1 MKNSLL
7 CCMLHVCSVFVA
19 ISSFGAESAVDYDKM
34 ESLVTNKLVMID
46 NAEMRRGCLS
56 YIKQQTGADDFA
68 IVNCLGKYI
77 RKHSHADPGQFEYG
91 RCRTAMW
98 LFAEI
103 ANDEQMNEL
112 IEVAETQDGRTA
124 QLALRCYYRRMRT
137 KGGLERIERM
147 LNREMLG
154 TNMYAEVSSVLRLDA
169 KDFWGRDDN
178 HRKKLERLARQ
189 QLAKRKHCRIFDEVL
204 SVLDSEY
211 AKSEQRRVLV
221 EMAASSQLLELSEKH
236 KVYFLDVK
244 MKMGQAEKEGK

>member
-1 MKNSLL
+1 MKNALL
-7 CCMLHVCSVFVA
+7 CCILQSCSVFTA

-34 ESLVTNKLVMID
+34 ESLVTNRLVMID
-46 NAEMRRGCLS
+46 NAEMRQGCLT
-56 YIKQQTGADDFA
+56 YIKQQTGADDFD
-68 IVNCLGKYI
+68 IVCCLGRYI
-77 RKHSHADPGQFEYG
+77 RKHSYANPGQFEYG

-112 IEVAETQDGRTA
+112 IEVAETQENRTA
-124 QLALRCYYRRMRT
+124 QLALRYYYRRMRT

-169 KDFWGRDDN
+169 KDFWGRDNN
-178 HRKKLERLARQ
+178 HKSELERLARR

-204 SVLDSEY
+204 SSLDSKY

-221 EMAASSQLLELSEKH
+221 EMAVSNQLLELTEKH
-236 KVYFLDVK
+236 KEYFLKEKKK
-244 MKMGQAEKEGK
+244 MEQAEKEIK